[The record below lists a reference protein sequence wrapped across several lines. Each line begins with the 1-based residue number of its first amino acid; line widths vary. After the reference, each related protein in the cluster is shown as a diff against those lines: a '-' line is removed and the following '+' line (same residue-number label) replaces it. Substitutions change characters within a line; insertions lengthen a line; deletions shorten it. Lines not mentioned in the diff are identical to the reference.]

1 MGNFLYIYLAIFVF
15 ASTGVLLGFCMP
27 IAEYTNQSFFVGIA
41 EAAKAESN
49 SEGPTF
55 KDPNLIAEVVY
66 EGLKEPTAMDFLGPD
81 DILVLEK
88 DSGTVQRIVDGK
100 ILPEPLLSLDI
111 TSSDERGMLGIAIA
125 KDDSITTTF
134 IEPESINTNQNVFL
148 FFSESQLGEFPIG
161 NRVYKYE
168 LVNDNTKLANPTLLI
183 DLPAFPDDS
192 HVGGVL
198 KVGPDNNLYF
208 VVGDQRASLFTRTDS
223 PESQTKAQ
231 NYLNGKEPDGRSGI
245 LRITQDGE
253 TVRGVGILGDQ
264 HPLDKY
270 YAYGIKNS
278 FGFDFDPI
286 TGELWDTENGP
297 RFGDEINLVEEGFN
311 GGWANMQGIWRL
323 DDSWEKGEVVTPPI
337 NPEDYDLVDFDGKG
351 KYSSPEFTFDVA
363 PTALKFLNSDKLGE
377 EYENDMFVGDIKN
390 GNLYHFEL
398 DEQRQ
403 GLLLDG
409 PLADKVAEDEEIEQV
424 VFGNGFGGIT
434 DIDVGPDGY
443 LYVLAFDG
451 TIYRIASTMANEKE
465 NTSFQEQQ

>member
-1 MGNFLYIYLAIFVF
+1 MKKTKVTSDSFFAMSIIDIISVLFNKTYSTINKINIIAIFVF
-15 ASTGVLLGFCMP
+15 VSASVFLCLGMP
-27 IAEYTNQSFFVGIA
+27 IAEYPSQSLLVVGTA
-41 EAAKAESN
+41 DAAAQEEEEEVN
-49 SEGPTF
+49 TEGPTL

-66 EGLKEPTAMDFLGPD
+66 KGLKEPTAMEFLGTD

-88 DSGTVQRIVDGK
+88 GEGTVQRIVDGK

-231 NYLNGKEPDGRSGI
+231 N
-245 LRITQDGE
+245 
-253 TVRGVGILGDQ
+253 
-264 HPLDKY
+264 
-270 YAYGIKNS
+270 
-278 FGFDFDPI
+278 
-286 TGELWDTENGP
+286 
-297 RFGDEINLVEEGFN
+297 
-311 GGWANMQGIWRL
+311 
-323 DDSWEKGEVVTPPI
+323 
-337 NPEDYDLVDFDGKG
+337 
-351 KYSSPEFTFDVA
+351 
-363 PTALKFLNSDKLGE
+363 
-377 EYENDMFVGDIKN
+377 
-390 GNLYHFEL
+390 
-398 DEQRQ
+398 
-403 GLLLDG
+403 
-409 PLADKVAEDEEIEQV
+409 
-424 VFGNGFGGIT
+424 
-434 DIDVGPDGY
+434 
-443 LYVLAFDG
+443 
-451 TIYRIASTMANEKE
+451 
-465 NTSFQEQQ
+465 